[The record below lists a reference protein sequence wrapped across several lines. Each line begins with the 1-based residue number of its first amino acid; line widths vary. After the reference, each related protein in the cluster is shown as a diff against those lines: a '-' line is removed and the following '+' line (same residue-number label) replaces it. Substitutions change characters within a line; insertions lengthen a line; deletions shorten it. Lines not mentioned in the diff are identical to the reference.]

1 MNSRSLPLYALQV
14 FEVAAR
20 HLSFTLAADE
30 LCLTQGAVS
39 KQIAQL
45 EAQLGYPLFYRQ
57 VRRLTLTSH
66 GEALLPYVAKA
77 LATLGKGVEAA
88 RQAKNPLRLKAPSC
102 VSRWLLREMML
113 FGKEHPE
120 IEVEVT
126 SLHAHDVDFGKES
139 FDLAI
144 VFGPL
149 PAADTQL
156 TPLFKEILTPVCA
169 PHLSEELGQPLSCP
183 ADLARYPLLHASRD
197 RRDWTQW
204 LKAVGASG
212 VNPAS
217 GQIFDTLDLAMNA
230 ALQGFGVS
238 MGDVKLLEQELRRG
252 SVVTPFAENL
262 ETGNGYALALPPEG
276 HIVPEARLLRDWL
289 LARQKF
295 PLAPL

>member
-1 MNSRSLPLYALQV
+1 MHRLPLYALQV

-20 HLSFTLAADE
+20 HLSFTLAAEE

-45 EAQLGYPLFYRQ
+45 ETQLGYPLFYRQ

-77 LATLGKGVEAA
+77 LATLDKGVEAA
-88 RQAKNPLRLKAPSC
+88 RQAKHPLRLKAPSC
-102 VSRWLLREMML
+102 ASRWLLREMMQWN
-113 FGKEHPE
+113 KEHPE

-139 FDLAI
+139 FDLAV
-144 VFGPL
+144 VFGAL
-149 PAADTQL
+149 PSGNAQL

-169 PHLSEELGQPLSCP
+169 PTLPEELGQPLQRP
-183 ADLARYPLLHASRD
+183 ADLARYPLLHATRD

-204 LKAVGASG
+204 LKQVGEEG

-238 MGDVKLLEQELRRG
+238 MGDVKLLEQEIARG
-252 SVVTPFAENL
+252 TVITPFAQRL

-276 HIVPEARLLRDWL
+276 HIAPEARLLHDWL
-289 LARQKF
+289 LARQGM
-295 PLAPL
+295 